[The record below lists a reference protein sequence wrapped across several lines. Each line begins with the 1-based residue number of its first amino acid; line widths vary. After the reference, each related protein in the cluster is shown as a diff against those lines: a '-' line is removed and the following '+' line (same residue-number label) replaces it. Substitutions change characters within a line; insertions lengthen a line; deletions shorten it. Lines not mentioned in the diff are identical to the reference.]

1 MAIAKHLLELFNNVN
16 YFRDMNMRLNLITLT
31 LLSAFSITSFADEAA
46 PAVAAVEAATAAPAS
61 PWTLSSNV
69 SVVSNYYARGVSQSW
84 NMPAIQGGADISH
97 SSGFYAGVFGSSI
110 SERTYPG
117 ASTEFDVYGGYNGTI
132 AAVEG
137 LGWTVGAIGYFY
149 PGGGWDKYDLL
160 TAVQGREIKEDFTTY
175 EGNVGLSYKWLSA
188 KASVTLGEWYGANK
202 DTGWTKSSSGST
214 YIELNAVVPLPV
226 WGLNFIAHVGRLDVK
241 GELSSDPFFAAAN
254 TNADGN
260 IVESKADMTDYKIGL
275 SKAFEIAG
283 TAGWNAGLYYVG
295 GTNGGSNGYWGTKG
309 YGGSSFTAKTGSKDL
324 TDDTFILT
332 LGRVF

>member
-1 MAIAKHLLELFNNVN
+1 
-16 YFRDMNMRLNLITLT
+16 MRISLITLA
-31 LLSAFSITSFADEAA
+31 LLSTFSITSFAEDA
-46 PAVAAVEAATAAPAS
+46 PKTHSHPEEKGVFPATPAATPAAEPAS

-69 SVVSNYYARGVSQSW
+69 SVVSNYYARGISQSW

-97 SSGFYAGVFGSSI
+97 SSGFYAGAWGSSI

-160 TAVQGREIKEDFTTY
+160 TDVQGKVKEDFTTY
-175 EGNVGLSYKWLSA
+175 EGNVGLAYKWLSA

-202 DTGWTKSSSGST
+202 NTGWSKSSSGST
-214 YIELNAVVPLPV
+214 YIELNANIPLPF
-226 WGLNFIAHVGRLDVK
+226 WGLNLIGHVGRLDVK
-241 GELSSDPFFAAAN
+241 GELSTDPFFAGPN

-260 IVESKADMTDYKIGL
+260 IVETKADMTDYKIGL

-283 TAGWNAGLYYVG
+283 TAGWNAGLYYTG
-295 GTNGGSNGYWGTKG
+295 GTNGGSGGYWGKKG
-309 YGGSSFTAKTGSKDL
+309 YGGSSFTAKAGQKDL